1 VPTFIRKNPLFFV
14 FIFPIVLDTTLTLI
28 GQDASYWRNFKT
40 ANEMAPVYFILAFSP
55 ILFIIG
61 SLLWYIFLYWLVK
74 KLKEPL
80 NLILALTFMVGH
92 TVGSSSWIRKILF
105 DTGIY
110 IIGDR
115 ASTTYSWVILVGYF
129 VLVGVIGGLSIS
141 YYIKHRSEYN

>member
-1 VPTFIRKNPLFFV
+1 VPTFIRKNPLFFI

-40 ANEMAPVYFILAFSP
+40 ANEMAPVYFILAYSP
-55 ILFIIG
+55 FIFIVG
-61 SLLWYIFLYWLVK
+61 SLLWYVFLYWLVK

-80 NLILALTFMVGH
+80 NLILALSLIVGH
-92 TVGSSSWIRKILF
+92 TVGSTSWIRKILF

-115 ASTTYSWVILVGYF
+115 VSTTLAWVVLVGYF
-129 VLVGVIGGLSIS
+129 VLVGIIAGLSIS
-141 YYIKHRSEYN
+141 SYVESRLKV